1 MSEAMA
7 MLSQSSSYMT
17 ELRKSHSDRGA
28 FRSGMGTMDEVY
40 RREMLFTERERM
52 EELEDSKEIV
62 TDMGLVE
69 RQFKYFNER
78 L

>member
-1 MSEAMA
+1 
-7 MLSQSSSYMT
+7 
-17 ELRKSHSDRGA
+17 
-28 FRSGMGTMDEVY
+28 MGTMDEVY